1 MISLSLIIKVIKMRA
16 KERRERLINKL
27 INEKEP
33 VTGANLADFFGVTR
47 QVIVQDIALL
57 RAEGYDILAT
67 SQGYILKNNMGVK
80 TYNRTIS
87 CKHDMGN
94 VKEELMIIVKHG
106 AKIKDVKV
114 EHPIY
119 GEISGM
125 LMLQTSQDVENF
137 LNNTDKFEASLLSSL
152 TDGVHLHTIEAMNED
167 VLDEIVKELKER
179 GFLLEEDV

>member
-1 MISLSLIIKVIKMRA
+1 MDA
-16 KERRERLINKL
+16 KERREKLINKL
-27 INEKEP
+27 IDENEP

-57 RAEGYDILAT
+57 RAQGYDILAT

-80 TYNRTIS
+80 TYSKTIA

-119 GEISGM
+119 GEIAGM

-137 LNNTDKFEASLLSSL
+137 LNNTEKFEASLLSSL

-167 VLDEIVKELKER
+167 VLDEIVKELKEK
-179 GFLLEEDV
+179 GFLLEEDL